1 MTRRI
6 LAAAALSASLFAALL
21 GGAAWAEEPTRRIS
35 VIGEG
40 LVEAVPD
47 MATITLGV
55 TQEAG
60 EARAAMQATSEAVA
74 GVLERLAELG
84 IAPRDLQTRELSLNP
99 VWSELTGSDGK
110 RRQITGFVASNTVM
124 VRVRD
129 LAGLGGIL
137 DAVLAEGA
145 NDFNGLRFGLQEVAP
160 LAEEARRRAVADA
173 IARAKLLADAAGVAL
188 GPVLSIDDHG
198 GAMPKAEMS
207 MRMSAA
213 SPPVAAGEL
222 SVSASVTVVFGIG
235 E

>member
-6 LAAAALSASLFAALL
+6 LAAVTVILALL
-21 GGAAWAEEPTRRIS
+21 AGAVCAEEPARRIT
-35 VIGEG
+35 VTGTGE
-40 LVEAVPD
+40 VEAVPD

-55 TQEAG
+55 TQEAT
-60 EARAAMQATSEAVA
+60 EAQAAMRATSEAVT
-74 GVLERLAELG
+74 GVLARLGALG

-99 VWSELTGSDGK
+99 VWSERPASGGK
-110 RRQITGFVASNTVM
+110 RRQITGFVAANTVV

-129 LAGLGGIL
+129 LAALGGIL

-145 NDFNGLRFGLQEVAP
+145 NDFDGLRFGLQEPEP

-173 IARAKLLADAAGVAL
+173 MARAKLLAGAAGVGL
-188 GPVLSIDDHG
+188 GPVQSIDEHG
-198 GAMPKAEMS
+198 GGMPKAEMA

-213 SPPVAAGEL
+213 SVPVAAGEV
-222 SVSASVTVVFGIG
+222 SVSASVTMVFAIG